1 MRTVICA
8 LMIVAVYAAPLHEE
22 EKIEEKLKYLQDEL
36 THLQRQLGTPIV
48 TEKQDG
54 HKLLFNEWQPQ
65 KRLVAWQPMKRTVDE
80 RQPVRV
86 KHLSATWRCT
96 T

>member
-8 LMIVAVYAAPLHEE
+8 LMIVAVYATILNEYVTAAPLHEE

-80 RQPVRV
+80 RQPGELVI
-86 KHLSATWRCT
+86 
-96 T
+96 